1 MKSGKQCFTLIE
13 LLIVIAIIAILA
25 AMLMPALSKA
35 RDKAR
40 TTQCVGNLRQ
50 IAATSLIY
58 TSDYDGWMITVN
70 ANGVPVKTYVLKN
83 WGPVLWYLRTNK
95 ELPYVSKSATV
106 RSTDFV
112 CPSNPNAFVSSTAR
126 YSLNMDST
134 CNAVSSGAMV
144 PGELQDSNFRE
155 SARYLKNY
163 CILMA
168 VSRTKQTEAPG
179 CGPVMIYQ
187 HTTGIWVSLMTVK
200 PILPGWMVMFH
211 PKRIWKSKPI
221 PLTATT
227 TGGKSVNNRHH

>member
-58 TSDYDGWMITVN
+58 TSDYAGWMITVN

-95 ELPYVSKSATV
+95 ELPMFQNLQ
-106 RSTDFV
+106 R
-112 CPSNPNAFVSSTAR
+112 C
-126 YSLNMDST
+126 
-134 CNAVSSGAMV
+134 AV
-144 PGELQDSNFRE
+144 Q
-155 SARYLKNY
+155 
-163 CILMA
+163 ILC
-168 VSRTKQTEAPG
+168 V
-179 CGPVMIYQ
+179 
-187 HTTGIWVSLMTVK
+187 H
-200 PILPGWMVMFH
+200 
-211 PKRIWKSKPI
+211 PI
-221 PLTATT
+221 PMRLHPVLR
-227 TGGKSVNNRHH
+227 GIP

>member
-95 ELPYVSKSATV
+95 ELPCVSKSATV

-126 YSLNMDST
+126 YSLNYGLNMQCGIIWDNGSWGAPGFKLSRVSKVSEKLLYSDGGQQNETDRSAWMWTSHDLPTYNWYMGFPHDRKTNIAWMDGH
-134 CNAVSSGAMV
+134 VSSKT
-144 PGELQDSNFRE
+144 
-155 SARYLKNY
+155 YLEIKANT
-163 CILMA
+163 A
-168 VSRTKQTEAPG
+168 DG
-179 CGPVMIYQ
+179 NNN
-187 HTTGIWVSLMTVK
+187 W
-200 PILPGWMVMFH
+200 
-211 PKRIWKSKPI
+211 WKV
-221 PLTATT
+221 
-227 TGGKSVNNRHH
+227 GQ